1 MGLCTTLWFIWQVLF
16 MCQNRRR
23 PSRRYRSACAPNPPY
38 LLGEPLPDPAG
49 LELLLAHGPDKQRGE
64 PNATRTTS
72 ARWPAKAVTANA
84 VQTTQWGHPV
94 LKRWNAWRS
103 LGKEYAEN

>member
-64 PNATRTTS
+64 PNARAPISKIITRTTS
-72 ARWPAKAVTANA
+72 ARWSAKAVTANA
-84 VQTTQWGHPV
+84 VQTTQCLP
-94 LKRWNAWRS
+94 LF
-103 LGKEYAEN
+103 